1 MNNNVLVIAGMHRSG
16 TSLITQWLYRCGLS
30 VGEELMGEGI
40 GNEEGHFED
49 MDFVRL
55 HEGLLQQH
63 DMSETGLWL
72 EKPPVLTKEQ
82 QQQVAALVL
91 EKNDNHAIWGWKDPR
106 TCLFL
111 PAYQQVLPQAKYLII
126 VRDYKEVV
134 NSLLSR
140 EYKNAAQQYAQ
151 KGWFKRLLWSAIES
165 RSRRKLI
172 YRKLAPVFLKACVV
186 YNEALL
192 EHLKQIPA
200 SQRLVVDYT
209 MLSKNDSVVFTHLQQ
224 QWQLPLSYRPF
235 SDIYKA
241 GLITPVNVFH
251 PYIQDKA
258 LLQRA
263 EHAERKLREV
273 MG

>member
-16 TSLITQWLYRCGLS
+16 TSLITQWLYRCGLP
-30 VGEELMGEGI
+30 VGDELMGEGI

-55 HEGLLQQH
+55 HETLLQQH

-72 EKPPVLTKEQ
+72 DKPPVLTAAQ
-82 QQQVAALVL
+82 QQLLAALVV
-91 EKNDNHAIWGWKDPR
+91 EKNDNHMVWGWKDPR

-111 PAYQQVLPQAKYLII
+111 PAYQRVLPEARYLII
-126 VRDYKEVV
+126 VRDYNEVV

-140 EYKNAAQQYAQ
+140 EYKNAAQQYAE
-151 KGWFKRLLWSAIES
+151 KGWFKRLLWKVVES
-165 RSRRKLI
+165 GNRRRLI
-172 YRKLAPVFLKACVV
+172 YRKLAAVFLKACVV

-200 SQRLVVDYT
+200 SQRLVVDYA
-209 MLSKNDSVVFTHLQQ
+209 MLNKSDSVIFTHLQQ
-224 QWQLPLSYRPF
+224 QWQLPLNYRPF
-235 SDIYKA
+235 SDIYKS
-241 GLITPVNVFH
+241 GLMTPVNSFL

-263 EHAERKLREV
+263 AEAERKLRDV